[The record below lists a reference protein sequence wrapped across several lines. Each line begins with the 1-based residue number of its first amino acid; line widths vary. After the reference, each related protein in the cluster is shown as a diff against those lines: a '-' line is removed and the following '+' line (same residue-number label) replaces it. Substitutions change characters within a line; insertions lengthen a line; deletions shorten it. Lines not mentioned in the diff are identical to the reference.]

1 MPRKSR
7 SQRESVNGDGVGDM
21 ALANDAA
28 TGSAQGEMNLPS
40 LLRLRVADLPSLFF
54 GKDQIQPRVFH
65 YKQHLCRTAQGTPL
79 TTLLTSLPLLLSSR
93 EAVSAEFCPTGSSII
108 PATWRDAFITSLGF
122 HLRRT
127 AQGTPLTTLLT
138 SLPLLGSSRLTT
150 LLTSQSLLR
159 SSRHVVLVV
168 RCVALVAK
176 DSFGTCVAFV
186 AKDSFATCSRGVAA
200 KHFPFRICTR
210 RTSPEA
216 FSAEFCPTGS
226 SIIPAT
232 WLAAFI
238 TSLGICFHHGSDG
251 RA

>member
-7 SQRESVNGDGVGDM
+7 SQRDLVNGDGVGDM
-21 ALANDAA
+21 ALPNDAT

-40 LLRLRVADLPSLFF
+40 LFRLCVADLPSLVS

-79 TTLLTSLPLLLSSR
+79 TT
-93 EAVSAEFCPTGSSII
+93 F
-108 PATWRDAFITSLGF
+108 
-122 HLRRT
+122 
-127 AQGTPLTTLLT
+127 LT

-150 LLTSQSLLR
+150 LLTSLPLLR
-159 SSRHVVLVV
+159 SS

-176 DSFGTCVAFV
+176 DSFATCVAFV
-186 AKDSFATCSRGVAA
+186 AKDPFATCSRGVAA

-210 RTSPEA
+210 CTSPEA
-216 FSAEFCPTGS
+216 ISAEFCPTGS
-226 SIIPAT
+226 SIIPAM